1 VLKVPGIPVAIAAL
15 FTVMTIFSGFFFI
28 LALHLQDGLG
38 YSPLRAGLTFAPA
51 AAAFALVSLN
61 WRRLPARWHGA
72 LIVGGFVL
80 FAVAMVGLAAV
91 LRGGSTGGVALY
103 LIGALSG
110 AGMAAAFS
118 PLMTRVLLR
127 VPVELAADATGVVVT
142 VNQLGLLV
150 GVATFGTLYLNLAG
164 RLPGSATAG
173 AFRHVSAHAEA
184 ITFLALAALAVVGVL
199 LAIVH
204 VLERRTAN
212 A

>member
-1 VLKVPGIPVAIAAL
+1 MLRVPGIPVAVAAL
-15 FTVMTIFSGFFFI
+15 FTVMTIFSGFFFT

-51 AAAFALVSLN
+51 AATFALVSLN
-61 WRRLPARWHGA
+61 WRRLPARWHGT
-72 LIVGGFVL
+72 LIIGGFVT
-80 FAVAMVGLAAV
+80 FAVAMAAMAAV
-91 LRGGSTGGVALY
+91 LRAGGTGGAGLY

-150 GVATFGTLYLNLAG
+150 GVAAFGTLYLNLAG
-164 RLPGSATAG
+164 RLPGPAAFLT
-173 AFRHVSAHAEA
+173 FRHVSAHAEA
-184 ITFLALAALAVVGVL
+184 VTFLALAALAAVGVI
-199 LAIVH
+199 LAAVH
-204 VLERRTAN
+204 VMERRTAT
-212 A
+212 